1 LATPL
6 GRRAAAC
13 SPPGA
18 SLARWKQAARHLPE
32 LCALRPK
39 HWIPFAEYYPAR
51 FKSVKVPGTGGQP
64 GNLRPEYGATRPIS
78 EGGRRPNWNAAGDD
92 IVYDVMQGP
101 NKISANKV
109 AAKVGQSPSQL
120 KAALVGAGG
129 ALAAAGISYLGE
141 TLGYSS

>member
-1 LATPL
+1 
-6 GRRAAAC
+6 
-13 SPPGA
+13 
-18 SLARWKQAARHLPE
+18 
-32 LCALRPK
+32 
-39 HWIPFAEYYPAR
+39 
-51 FKSVKVPGTGGQP
+51 
-64 GNLRPEYGATRPIS
+64 
-78 EGGRRPNWNAAGDD
+78 
-92 IVYDVMQGP
+92 VYDVMQGP